1 MRESERGKEPSG
13 SEYIEIADGLD
24 DDNPEPKTK
33 KVAVI
38 WFGDVPESLFESDF
52 SGFEIIES
60 ESGAHVSDVYLID
73 PARLRYGIA
82 QEGDVFVSDFE
93 KKISVADFVHTDSVS
108 RLIIDPPKPK
118 ETIEDVM
125 KRMPD
130 PEDYQDQISGVINLR
145 GYYNDMKSCFK
156 DLKAAQEREENK

>member
-1 MRESERGKEPSG
+1 M
-13 SEYIEIADGLD
+13 
-24 DDNPEPKTK
+24 
-33 KVAVI
+33 I
-38 WFGDVPESLFESDF
+38 WFGEVEESLFCRN
-52 SGFEIIES
+52 SGIELIDIES
-60 ESGAHVSDVYLID
+60 GKNIADMEFLD